1 MARRSKVGALPAAVR
16 EWLTSALV
24 ASQFGEYEQL
34 SALLAEQGYDIS
46 KSAVQRYGT
55 KLERSLAAIKSSTE
69 AAAAIAAAAP
79 DDADLRSAAVISMVQ
94 TGLFDVMLALEA
106 AKAETDP
113 VERMELLG
121 KAAKGISELSRA
133 SINQKKHQGDVRAKV
148 RAEERAKAAEMAT
161 TVAKAKGLSAATV
174 AELRK
179 EILGVV

>member
-94 TGLFDVMLALEA
+94 TGLFDVMLALKSAEA
-106 AKAETDP
+106 ESDA
-113 VERMELLG
+113 VIRLELLG

-133 SINQKKHQGDVRAKV
+133 SINQKKHHAGVTAKV

-161 TVAKAKGLSAATV
+161 TAAKAGGASPETIGMIRRA
-174 AELRK
+174 
-179 EILGVV
+179 LGIAG